1 MKTVFQRVFPR
12 AAMGVACAA
21 ALTSGVASADE
32 HVLVLLDRTG
42 SMSLESVPGKTRFQV
57 AKERIG
63 AFLDIVPSQPT
74 KYAFWTFE
82 GAGYVPVF
90 TFAQNKTAAEV
101 KAAVNAAA
109 LGGNTPLARSVCA
122 AVDELINF
130 LPNQFHSKRIYLAT
144 DGEENSTPTTDQ
156 CYGPNSTT
164 AYPTL
169 ATNSW
174 QWKVRNKAC
183 TGNANTP
190 GPCSSGIPPAGLSLI
205 VDIDHLYD
213 FVFFQ
218 ADAVTEDLE
227 DPRARSGFA
236 AATQANNDAAFFGGL
251 SRETNGRYAA
261 ITPSTPPAQATPVP
275 GDATGD
281 GCVNV
286 ADRSAVLAQYGQTV
300 PAGTPTDFNRDRI
313 VNIYDHNTVLQN
325 YGRGCTATV
334 K

>member
-1 MKTVFQRVFPR
+1 MKTVFQRVFSR
-12 AAMGVACAA
+12 VTMGVACAA

-42 SMSLESVPGKTRFQV
+42 SMSLQSVPGKTRFQV
-57 AKERIG
+57 AKERIN
-63 AFLDIVPSQPT
+63 AFLDIVPPQPT

-82 GAGYVPVF
+82 GTGYVKVF
-90 TFAQNKTAAEV
+90 NFSQNKTAAEV
-101 KAAVNAAA
+101 KAAVNAAT
-109 LGGNTPLARSVCA
+109 LGGNTPLAYSVCA
-122 AVDELINF
+122 AVDELINY
-130 LPNQFHSKRIYLAT
+130 LPNEFHAKRIYMAT
-144 DGEENSTPTTDQ
+144 DGEENATPTTDQ
-156 CYGPNSTT
+156 CYGLSSPT

-183 TGNANTP
+183 TGSATAP
-190 GPCSSGIPPAGLSLI
+190 GPCSGGIPPMGLTLI

-213 FVFFQ
+213 FVPFQ
-218 ADAVTEDLE
+218 ANAFTEELE

-236 AATQANNDAAFFGGL
+236 AAMAANNDAAFFGGL
-251 SRETNGRYAA
+251 SGETNGRYAS
-261 ITPSTPPAQATPVP
+261 ITPATPPAQATPVP

-286 ADRSAVLAQYGQTV
+286 TDRTAVLAQYGQQV
-300 PAGTPTDFNRDRI
+300 PAGTPTDFNRDLI

-325 YGRGCTATV
+325 FGRGCTTTT

>member
-1 MKTVFQRVFPR
+1 MKSVFQRLFPR
-12 AAMGVACAA
+12 AAMSVACAA

-42 SMSLESVPGKTRFQV
+42 SMGLESVPGKTRFQV
-57 AKERIG
+57 AKERIN
-63 AFLDIVPSQPT
+63 AFLDIVPPQVS
-74 KYAFWTFE
+74 KYSFWTFE
-82 GAGYVPVF
+82 GTGYVEVF
-90 TFAQNKTAAEV
+90 SFAQNKTAAEV
-101 KAAVNAAA
+101 KAAVNAAV
-109 LGGNTPLARSVCA
+109 LGGNTPLAKSVCA
-122 AVDELINF
+122 AVDSLINY
-130 LPNQFHSKRIYLAT
+130 LPNQFHSKRIYMAT
-144 DGEENSTPTTDQ
+144 DGEENATPNTDQ
-156 CYGPNSTT
+156 CWGPSSANP
-164 AYPTL
+164 YPSL
-169 ATNSW
+169 DTNSW

-190 GPCSSGIPPAGLSLI
+190 GPCSGGIPPAGLTLI

-213 FVFFQ
+213 FVPFQ
-218 ADAVTEDLE
+218 ATTFTEDKE
-227 DPRARSGFA
+227 VRDSRNSFASA
-236 AATQANNDAAFFGGL
+236 AAVNADAAFFGGL
-251 SRETNGRYAA
+251 SNETHGRYAG

-300 PAGTPTDFNRDRI
+300 PAGTPTDFNRDGI

-325 YGRGCTATV
+325 YGRGCTTTA

>member
-57 AKERIG
+57 AKERIN
-63 AFLDIVPSQPT
+63 AFLDIVPPVATRYS
-74 KYAFWTFE
+74 FWTFE
-82 GAGYVPVF
+82 GTGYVPVF
-90 TFAQNKTAAEV
+90 SFAQNKTAAEV
-101 KAAVNAAA
+101 KAAVNAAV
-109 LGGNTPLARSVCA
+109 LGGNTPLAHSVCA

-144 DGEENSTPTTDQ
+144 DGEENATLTTDQ
-156 CYGPNSTT
+156 CYGPNSAT

-190 GPCSSGIPPAGLSLI
+190 GPCSAGIPPAGLTLI

-213 FVFFQ
+213 FVSFQ
-218 ADAVTEDLE
+218 AGAVTEDGE
-227 DPRARSGFA
+227 TPRDSFA
-236 AATQANNDAAFFGGL
+236 AAASLNNDATFFGGL
-251 SRETNGRYAA
+251 SNETRGRYAG
-261 ITPSTPPAQATPVP
+261 ITPSTPPNQATPVP

-286 ADRSAVLAQYGQTV
+286 TDRSAVLSQFGQTV

-325 YGRGCTATV
+325 YGRGCTSA

>member
-1 MKTVFQRVFPR
+1 MKTVFQRMFPR

-42 SMSLESVPGKTRFQV
+42 SMSLQSVPGKTRFQV
-57 AKERIG
+57 AKERIN
-63 AFLDIVPSQPT
+63 AFLDIVPPQPT

-82 GAGYVPVF
+82 GTGYVQVF
-90 TFAQNKTAAEV
+90 SFAQNKTAAEV

-109 LGGNTPLARSVCA
+109 LGGNTPLAHSVCA
-122 AVDELINF
+122 AVDTLINY
-130 LPNQFHSKRIYLAT
+130 LPNEFHTKRIYMAT
-144 DGEENSTPTTDQ
+144 DGEENATPTTDQ
-156 CYGPNSTT
+156 CYGANSST
-164 AYPTL
+164 AYPNL

-183 TGNANTP
+183 TGSANAP
-190 GPCSSGIPPAGLSLI
+190 GPCSGGIPPAGLTLI

-213 FVFFQ
+213 FVPFQ
-218 ADAVTEDLE
+218 ANALTEDGE

-236 AATQANNDAAFFGGL
+236 AATLANNDASFFGGL
-251 SRETNGRYAA
+251 SNETHGRYAG
-261 ITPSTPPAQATPVP
+261 ITPATPPAQATPVP

-286 ADRSAVLAQYGQTV
+286 SDRQAVLAQYGQSV
-300 PAGTPTDFNRDRI
+300 PPGTPTDFNRDGI
-313 VNIYDHNTVLQN
+313 VNIYDNNTVLQN
-325 YGRGCTATV
+325 YGRGCTTLV